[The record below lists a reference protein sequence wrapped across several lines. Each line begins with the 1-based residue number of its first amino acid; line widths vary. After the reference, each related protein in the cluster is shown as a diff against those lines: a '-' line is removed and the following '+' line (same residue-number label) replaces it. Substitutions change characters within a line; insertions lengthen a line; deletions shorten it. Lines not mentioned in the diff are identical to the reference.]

1 MSEHGSGSGAS
12 ATGSRRRAST
22 VKDLI
27 AKAHDKLGHSGPL
40 SMTEHLSAAKT
51 LRSIRD
57 RIAGGERLDQ
67 KTQVLLMCAGIACYR
82 RWSVGETGLG
92 ASTAFGNG
100 SGGGAA
106 KDEAAET
113 RMNEEAKEL
122 VCGTASQ
129 LFTLLCMAECQKG
142 RALDVT
148 TAQQAVATAGLTS
161 VWAQL
166 RPKPSPKKKSKKQKQ
181 TIGRVVPGDASN
193 TGGAVLGADE
203 EVEELDDE
211 DRREQASWEIATRLS
226 TAELARHAL
235 TLGVSCL
242 EDDTSTAIHT
252 LMPFFFRAAGSNMA
266 DSMLMPTGDFD
277 FVALSMA
284 KPMADLRGEERAK
297 RLTALSIAAESEA
310 GQSLVRDMLI
320 SFLLPASHVGV
331 RKTLL
336 LTRASS
342 TRAGVDYP
350 ELTSRGHEVAMAGS
364 EWIWANGTD
373 ELERMCCLIAGLAV
387 LTTKGGEDP
396 IRKQSAFCGRLQ
408 LPFLETAPPPCE
420 KMRITLIPHT
430 KRWVLYNLDFRG
442 RPRVLCSLKGFEGF
456 CDVVL
461 QLVSSLR

>member
-12 ATGSRRRAST
+12 AIGSRRRAST

-51 LRSIRD
+51 LRSMRD
-57 RIAGGERLDQ
+57 RIADGERLDQ
-67 KTQVLLMCAGIACYR
+67 KTQVLLMCTGIACYR
-82 RWSVGETGLG
+82 RWSVGE
-92 ASTAFGNG
+92 AG
-100 SGGGAA
+100 SAGGGASSGTA

-122 VCGTASQ
+122 VHGTALQ
-129 LFTLLCMAECQKG
+129 LFTLLCMAECTKG

-166 RPKPSPKKKSKKQKQ
+166 RPKPTPKKRQRK
-181 TIGRVVPGDASN
+181 TLERENALG
-193 TGGAVLGADE
+193 TGE
-203 EVEELDDE
+203 EELDDE
-211 DRREQASWEIATRLS
+211 DRREQASWEIATRLTS
-226 TAELARHAL
+226 ADVARHAL

-242 EDDTSTAIHT
+242 EDDTSTALHT

-266 DSMLMPTGDFD
+266 DSMLMPTGDLD

-310 GQSLVRDMLI
+310 GQSLVRDFLI
-320 SFLLPASHVGV
+320 SFLLPSSHVGV

-336 LTRASS
+336 LTRAAS
-342 TRAGVDYP
+342 THAGVDYP
-350 ELTSRGHEVAMAGS
+350 ELTTRGHEVAMAGS

-396 IRKQSAFCGRLQ
+396 IRKQNAFCGRLQ
-408 LPFLETAPPPCE
+408 LPFLETAPPARE

-430 KRWVLYNLDFRG
+430 KRWVLYNLDSRG
-442 RPRVLCSLKGFEGF
+442 RPRVLCSLRGFEGF

-461 QLVSSLR
+461 QLVASLR